1 VATRKLYR
9 GSEGDSQGG
18 IQPPGASPRDEGT
31 MIDDDFMRIVDQL
44 FSRMM
49 SDMLGISRWDSSGI
63 ESDAHIEDSEEQSVE
78 FAKDKD
84 ENDGEMID
92 LGDSILVVVDN
103 MPDTARPR
111 AVIENKVL
119 TIRIKTGHEREIRF
133 ELPYSVSVKRS
144 NMSVKNGVMELHLPK
159 LSNDEEEIDS
169 DGIIS

>member
-1 VATRKLYR
+1 MATRKLYR